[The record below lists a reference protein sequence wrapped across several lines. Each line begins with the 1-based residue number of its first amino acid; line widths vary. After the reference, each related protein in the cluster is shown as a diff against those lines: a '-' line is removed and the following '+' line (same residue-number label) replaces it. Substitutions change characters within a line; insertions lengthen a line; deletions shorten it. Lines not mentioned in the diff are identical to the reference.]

1 MPRKGHNQ
9 KREVLADPMYN
20 NVVVTKLINNI
31 MLDGKKGVA
40 QKIVYGA
47 FDRVAEKTG
56 RPALEVF
63 EEAMNNVMPVLEV
76 KARRIGG
83 ATYQVPIEVRPDR
96 RQTLGLRWLT
106 MFSRKRGEKTIQ
118 QVTIKHL
125 LTMTAP
131 YKYKYEP
138 WTKICSSDD
147 WTMSALDFLGGRKGL
162 TGKFKY
168 STLGIHILTGIISKT
183 SGLKV
188 VDFANKFL
196 FEPIG
201 VEKHINYLAETAEE
215 HKHFTM
221 CKDPQ
226 KNIWFCDP
234 KGIGTAGYGL
244 CFSATDMAKI
254 GQLCLDK
261 GFHNGKQIV
270 SSKWIEEMIKP
281 NYRCGDEFR
290 NMSYGYL
297 WWIVD
302 ENKHIF
308 AAIGNSGNVIY
319 VNPSENI
326 VIAVTSYFKPTI
338 FDRIDFLQKY
348 IEPCISI

>member
-1 MPRKGHNQ
+1 
-9 KREVLADPMYN
+9 
-20 NVVVTKLINNI
+20 
-31 MLDGKKGVA
+31 
-40 QKIVYGA
+40 
-47 FDRVAEKTG
+47 
-56 RPALEVF
+56 
-63 EEAMNNVMPVLEV
+63 
-76 KARRIGG
+76 
-83 ATYQVPIEVRPDR
+83 
-96 RQTLGLRWLT
+96 
-106 MFSRKRGEKTIQ
+106 
-118 QVTIKHL
+118 
-125 LTMTAP
+125 MTAP

-147 WTMSALDFLGGRKGL
+147 WTVSALDFLGGRKGL
-162 TGKFKY
+162 TGQFKY

-261 GFHNGKQIV
+261 GVQKGKQII
-270 SSKWIEEMIKP
+270 SSKWIEEITKP
-281 NYRCGDEFR
+281 NYKCGEEYR

-297 WWIVD
+297 WWIVN
-302 ENKHIF
+302 ENVY

-319 VNPSENI
+319 VNSSENI

-338 FDRIDFLQKY
+338 FDRIDFIQKY
-348 IEPCISI
+348 IEPFITIRGTL

>member
-1 MPRKGHNQ
+1 MPRKGHTQ
-9 KREVLADPMYN
+9 KRDVLADPLYN
-20 NVVVTKLINNI
+20 NKVVTKLINNI

-47 FDRVAEKTG
+47 FERVAEKADK
-56 RPALEVF
+56 PAIEVF
-63 EEAMNNVMPVLEV
+63 EEAMNNIMPVLEV

-83 ATYQVPIEVRPDR
+83 ATYQVPIEVRADR
-96 RQTLGLRWLT
+96 RQALALRWITLY
-106 MFSRKRGEKTIQ
+106 SRKRGEKTIQ
-118 QVTIKHL
+118 KVTIKHL

-147 WTMSALDFLGGRKGL
+147 WTVSALDFLGGRKGL
-162 TGKFKY
+162 TGQFKY

-215 HKHFTM
+215 HKHFTI
-221 CKDPQ
+221 CKEPQ

-244 CFSATDMAKI
+244 CFSAIDMAKI

-261 GFHNGKQIV
+261 GVHNGKQLV
-270 SSKWIEEMIKP
+270 SSKWIEEITKP
-281 NYRCGDEFR
+281 NYKCGEEFR

-297 WWIVD
+297 WWIVN
-302 ENKHIF
+302 ENVY

-319 VNPSENI
+319 VNSLENI

-338 FDRIDFLQKY
+338 FDRIDFIQKY
-348 IEPCISI
+348 IEPFISI

>member
-1 MPRKGHNQ
+1 MPRKGHTQ
-9 KREVLADPMYN
+9 KRDVLADPMYN
-20 NVVVTKLINNI
+20 NKVVTKLINNI

-47 FDRVAEKTG
+47 FARIEEKAG
-56 RPALEVF
+56 KPALEVF
-63 EEAMNNVMPVLEV
+63 EEAMNNIMPLLEV

-83 ATYQVPIEVRPDR
+83 ATYQVPIEVRADR
-96 RQTLGLRWLT
+96 RQALALRWITLY
-106 MFSRKRGEKTIQ
+106 SRKRGEKTIQ
-118 QVTIKHL
+118 KVTIKHL
-125 LTMTAP
+125 LTMTAQ

-147 WTMSALDFLGGRKGL
+147 WTVSALDFLGGRKGL
-162 TGKFKY
+162 TGQFKY

-215 HKHFTM
+215 HKHFTI
-221 CKDPQ
+221 CKEPQ

-244 CFSATDMAKI
+244 CFSAIDMAKI

-261 GFHNGKQIV
+261 GVHNGKQLV
-270 SSKWIEEMIKP
+270 SSKWIEEITKP
-281 NYRCGDEFR
+281 NYKCGEEFR

-297 WWIVD
+297 W
-302 ENKHIF
+302 
-308 AAIGNSGNVIY
+308 
-319 VNPSENI
+319 
-326 VIAVTSYFKPTI
+326 
-338 FDRIDFLQKY
+338 
-348 IEPCISI
+348 

>member
-1 MPRKGHNQ
+1 MNRKELHDFIKEKQ
-9 KREVLADPMYN
+9 P
-20 NVVVTKLINNI
+20 NI
-31 MLDGKKGVA
+31 CQISCYKDGKEVYSDEWNNYKKGDTCHVMSATKSIVA
-40 QKIVYGA
+40 LLVGIALDKEFIKSIDQSVLDFFPEYKI
-47 FDRVAEKTG
+47 
-56 RPALEVF
+56 
-63 EEAMNNVMPVLEV
+63 
-76 KARRIGG
+76 
-83 ATYQVPIEVRPDR
+83 
-96 RQTLGLRWLT
+96 
-106 MFSRKRGEKTIQ
+106 KRGEKTIQ
-118 QVTIKHL
+118 KVTIKHL

-147 WTMSALDFLGGRKGL
+147 WTVSALDFLGGRKGL
-162 TGKFKY
+162 TGQFKY

-201 VEKHINYLAETAEE
+201 VEKHVNYLAETAEE

-261 GFHNGKQIV
+261 GVHNGEQIV
-270 SSKWIEEMIKP
+270 SAKWIEEITKP
-281 NYRCGDEFR
+281 NYKCGEEYR

-297 WWIVD
+297 WWIVN
-302 ENKHIF
+302 ENVY

-319 VNPSENI
+319 VNSSENI

-338 FDRIDFLQKY
+338 FDRIDFIQKY
-348 IEPCISI
+348 IEPFITIRRVL

>member
-1 MPRKGHNQ
+1 M
-9 KREVLADPMYN
+9 
-20 NVVVTKLINNI
+20 
-31 MLDGKKGVA
+31 
-40 QKIVYGA
+40 
-47 FDRVAEKTG
+47 
-56 RPALEVF
+56 
-63 EEAMNNVMPVLEV
+63 
-76 KARRIGG
+76 
-83 ATYQVPIEVRPDR
+83 
-96 RQTLGLRWLT
+96 
-106 MFSRKRGEKTIQ
+106 TI
-118 QVTIKHL
+118 
-125 LTMTAP
+125 
-131 YKYKYEP
+131 
-138 WTKICSSDD
+138 
-147 WTMSALDFLGGRKGL
+147 SALDFLGGRKGL

-290 NMSYGYL
+290 NC
-297 WWIVD
+297 
-302 ENKHIF
+302 
-308 AAIGNSGNVIY
+308 
-319 VNPSENI
+319 
-326 VIAVTSYFKPTI
+326 
-338 FDRIDFLQKY
+338 R
-348 IEPCISI
+348 